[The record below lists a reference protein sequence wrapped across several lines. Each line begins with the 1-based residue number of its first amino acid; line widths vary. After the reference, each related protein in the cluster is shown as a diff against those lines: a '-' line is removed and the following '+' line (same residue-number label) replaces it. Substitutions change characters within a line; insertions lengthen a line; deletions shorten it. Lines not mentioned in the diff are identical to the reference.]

1 MRNFLGILFI
11 VLSSTVSL
19 AQTQLEY
26 KLKKNAVFTVK
37 QNAKQIITQ
46 ELDGASHILTNK
58 IDGVLEFKVLEV
70 RDTTYQIALKF
81 KDLNLNMT
89 SSIQGELM
97 DVHAQEV
104 NKNDMQSQIFNSL
117 LNRPVNIILAK
128 TGDILEVKGGDSL
141 VVKMAEAS
149 GLEDEFSLNMMK
161 KSLQKE
167 FGSEALSNSYKQ
179 MTFIYPS
186 KKVKV
191 ADTWKNQYSG
201 KLQADNTWTLKA
213 ITADTA
219 NITGSAK
226 VTMNVTEAATTMKL
240 AGTQKTNITTSAI
253 TGFIRKMTVE
263 GVSKG
268 SSTMTQMGDQE
279 IPTTIE
285 SSITYELLTNL
296 NEPINN

>member
-1 MRNFLGILFI
+1 MRNFLSILFI

-26 KLKKNAVFTVK
+26 KLKKNAIFTVK
-37 QNAKQIITQ
+37 QNAEQIITQ

-70 RDTTYQIALKF
+70 RDTTYMIALKF

-104 NKNDMQSQIFNSL
+104 NENDMQSQIFNSL

-179 MTFIYPS
+179 MTFIYPA

-191 ADTWKNQYSG
+191 ADTWTNTYSG
-201 KLQADNTWTLKA
+201 KLQANNIWTLKT
-213 ITADTA
+213 ITANTA
-219 NITGSAK
+219 NITGTAE

-240 AGTQKTNITTSAI
+240 KGTQQTNIITNTV
-253 TGFIRKMTVE
+253 TGFIKKMTVE

-279 IPTTIE
+279 IPTTIQ
-285 SSITYELLTNL
+285 SSITYELISNL

>member
-1 MRNFLGILFI
+1 MRNFLSIIFI

-37 QNAKQIITQ
+37 QNAQQIITQ

-58 IDGVLEFKVLEV
+58 INGVLEFKVLEV
-70 RDTTYQIALKF
+70 RDTTYRIALKF

-104 NKNDMQSQIFNSL
+104 NENDMQSQIFNSL
-117 LNRPVNIILAK
+117 LNRPVNITLAK

-149 GLEDEFSLNMMK
+149 GLKDEFSLNMMK

-179 MTFIYPS
+179 MTFIYPR

-191 ADTWKNQYSG
+191 GDTWKNQYTG
-201 KLQADNTWTLKA
+201 KLQADNIWTLKA
-213 ITADTA
+213 LNADTI
-219 NITGSAK
+219 NITGAAK

-240 AGTQKTNITTSAI
+240 KGSQKTNITTSAT
-253 TGFIRKMTVE
+253 TGFIKKMTVE
-263 GVSKG
+263 GVSTG

-285 SSITYELLTNL
+285 STITYELLTNL